1 MKRTTKDIRH
11 YFREIL
17 GAISVKEIMSNENLI
32 QKATHVERLIMNMV

>member
-17 GAISVKEIMSNENLI
+17 GTLSIKEIMSNNNLI
-32 QKATHVERLIMNMV
+32 QKASHVERLIMSMT